1 MNKSDRPDETG
12 SAEDGDEGPY
22 VLVEGGFGFF
32 DYMAVR
38 QRIRDHAAVEGG
50 PDTGH
55 DFYLPFVTDDGE
67 HVLGRIR

>member
-1 MNKSDRPDETG
+1 MNTNNRAGATDPVE
-12 SAEDGDEGPY
+12 AEDEGPY

-50 PDTGH
+50 PNSGH
-55 DFYLPFVTDDGE
+55 DFYLPFVTDEGE